1 MKKVVT
7 IMAATAVSFQ
17 MYAQSVDEGI
27 KMYQYE
33 RYETAKTIL
42 SSFADKDAVANYY
55 YGLSLIELG
64 DLAQAQKVFS
74 KDDSYMNLAGR
85 ARILYIQNKPEDAQK
100 LLEQI
105 TDNAK
110 RREWDKYKVAADA
123 ITYTKGGSI
132 PLAISWYLTAVER
145 NDKNADLMIGLGD
158 VYMKLVEGGG
168 NAHSS
173 YEKALEIDPNS
184 SLAYSRVGRL
194 WYVAQQYEEALK
206 AYNSAKE
213 VDPANPLPYR
223 DLARAYQR
231 AGNFDLAL
239 TNVEEFLSKSDQT
252 VDNKITY
259 ANILYEAGKYD
270 LAQDK
275 MKELIAEGNERPY
288 MYRIIAYTAFEL
300 ENIQEAEDNLNQ
312 FFQKAAPEE
321 LINND
326 YIYQAKINAALAYQL
341 KQTDAESPMIATYY
355 QKVDQSLSHLK
366 IEKDDQKAD
375 IYRDL
380 GAFFKEVQDYKHAA
394 EYYGKIVALEHVE
407 ATVLDY
413 YYWGFWSFY
422 AQNLEESYEAF
433 EQMSKKFPNEGSPL
447 YWQARVKA
455 AQDPEAQGDEAI
467 QAYEKWLAF
476 DNENYNHAD
485 SELMVAYQYIT
496 FYYYNKENKE
506 EALKY
511 ANKIKELDAN
521 NSFAQQII
529 DYFSQS

>member
-1 MKKVVT
+1 MKNVVT

-17 MYAQSVDEGI
+17 MYAQSVDEGV

-42 SSFADKDAVANYY
+42 SSFANKDPLANYY

-64 DLAQAQKVFS
+64 ELEQAQKVFA

-85 ARILYIQNKPEDAQK
+85 ARILYLQNKPEEAQA

-110 RREWDKYKVAADA
+110 RREWEKYKVAADA
-123 ITYTKGGSI
+123 ITYTKGGST
-132 PLAISWYLTAVER
+132 PLAISWYLTAIER
-145 NDKNADLMIGLGD
+145 NEKDSDLMIGLGD

-173 YEKALEIDPNS
+173 YEKALEIGGNN
-184 SLAYSRVGRL
+184 SLAYSRIGRL
-194 WYVAQQYEEALK
+194 WYAAQQYDEALK

-213 VDPANPLPYR
+213 ADPANPLPYR

-231 AGNFDLAL
+231 AGNFEHAL
-239 TNVEEFLSKSDQT
+239 TNVEEFLAKSDQT

-270 LAQDK
+270 LAQAK

-288 MYRIIAYTAFEL
+288 MYRIISYTAFEL
-300 ENIQEAEDNLNQ
+300 GNIQEAEENLKL
-312 FFQKAAPEE
+312 FFNKASEE
-321 LINND
+321 EIINND
-326 YIYQAKINAALAYQL
+326 YIYQAKINAALAYDL
-341 KQTDAESPMIATYY
+341 KQANAEDPMIQTYS
-355 QKVDQSLSHLK
+355 QNIDQSLAQLK
-366 IEKDDQKAD
+366 IEKDDQKAEV
-375 IYRDL
+375 YRDL
-380 GAFFKEVQDYKHAA
+380 GEYFKEVQDYKHAA
-394 EYYGKIVALEHVE
+394 EYYGKIVALEQVE
-407 ATVLDY
+407 AGVLDY
-413 YYWGFWSFY
+413 YFWGFWSFY

-433 EQMSKKFPNEGSPL
+433 VQMEKKFPNEGSPL
-447 YWQARVKA
+447 YWQARVKG
-455 AQDPEAQGDEAI
+455 AQDPEAQTDEAVK
-467 QAYEKWLAF
+467 AYERWLAF
-476 DNENYNHAD
+476 DNENYTHAD

-496 FYYYNKENKE
+496 FYHYNKDHKE

-511 ANKIKELDAN
+511 AQKIKELDSE